1 MMRHAP
7 ALAALLLAA
16 SPALPAAGQRFYDD
30 PPFYDDAPAVRD
42 QPLAEDD
49 DDDGVYLTLRAGGM
63 YGIQFYDFDGLDGPE
78 PDDDSDT
85 FYGGVAGIGVER
97 PLALTYDTDWTAAL
111 RAEVAYQFNRVED
124 DDSPDGEG
132 EGEDVD
138 LHDLTLNLSV
148 HGDRGGLKPLAG
160 AGVGAYFFESEVDG
174 DLEYDLAAKGFVGV
188 GFGLTRDLD
197 LEFRATYTYR
207 PFDGDLGLGV
217 DTHAVDGSAQFV
229 LRL

>member
-1 MMRHAP
+1 MRHAP
-7 ALAALLLAA
+7 ALAILLAVT
-16 SPALPAAGQRFYDD
+16 PAAGQRFYDD
-30 PPFYDDAPAVRD
+30 PPFYDERPDDRPADRD
-42 QPLAEDD
+42 DWAVE
-49 DDDGVYLTLRAGGM
+49 DDGVYLTLRAGGV
-63 YGIQFYDFDGLDGPE
+63 YGIQFYDFDDLDGVE
-78 PDDDSDT
+78 PDDEDDT
-85 FYGGVAGIGVER
+85 FYGGVAGIGVET
-97 PLALTYDTDWTAAL
+97 PVALTYDTDWTAAL
-111 RAEVAYQFNRVED
+111 RAEVAYQFNRVEE
-124 DDSPDGEG
+124 DDSPAGEGEG

-138 LHDLTLNLSV
+138 LHDLTFNLSV

-160 AGVGAYFFESEVDG
+160 AGVGAYFFEDAVDG

-217 DTHAVDGSAQFV
+217 DTHAVDGSAQLV